1 MDPIGRVLLQNID
14 PDVFGDKLWLLE
26 GSPLLQEY
34 EPSICE
40 ALQRYEHQRNFRAY
54 GIFAYIMTQLAEL
67 HELDAILVD
76 VSPSNSAIN
85 QVSLRR
91 GFGSK
96 LWTHRWVVC
105 FARTLSQIA
114 AISCNYMLP
123 PCSASLYSCGSL
135 YGLLTSVLTGEPH
148 RVSRCA
154 FPPGTTTSG
163 ACTTKSSAYEQVR
176 TVG

>member
-1 MDPIGRVLLQNID
+1 LDPIGRVLLQNID

-40 ALQRYEHQRNFRAY
+40 ALQRYEHPRNFRAY

-85 QVSLRR
+85 QVSLCR

-96 LWTHRWVVC
+96 LCTHRWVVC
-105 FARTLSQIA
+105 FARTFVADCCYQLQLYAPAVFCEPLLMRLAIRA
-114 AISCNYMLP
+114 AHIG
-123 PCSASLYSCGSL
+123 A
-135 YGLLTSVLTGEPH
+135 YG
-148 RVSRCA
+148 
-154 FPPGTTTSG
+154 
-163 ACTTKSSAYEQVR
+163 
-176 TVG
+176 

>member
-1 MDPIGRVLLQNID
+1 MADVGQAHMGWTGRILLQNID

-67 HELDAILVD
+67 HEFDAILVD

-105 FARTLSQIA
+105 FSRTLSQIA

-154 FPPGTTTSG
+154 FRPGTTTSG
-163 ACTTKSSAYEQVR
+163 ACTT
-176 TVG
+176 